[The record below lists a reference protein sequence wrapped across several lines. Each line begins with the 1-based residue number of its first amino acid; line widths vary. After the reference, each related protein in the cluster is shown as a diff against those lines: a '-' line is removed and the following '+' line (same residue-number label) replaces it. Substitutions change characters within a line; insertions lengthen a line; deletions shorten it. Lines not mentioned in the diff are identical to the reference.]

1 MKHGPAAICALLFAA
16 ACGGSEPPAPTAGP
30 PPAVEAVQAREGA
43 LPLVERLSGV
53 ARAANQVELSPE
65 IAGVVDAVLVRSG
78 DPVRAGQPLVRLRDD
93 TQREQLAQAEAALR
107 LAEASAREADARR
120 GELEAQV
127 VRTRALASQELVSA
141 LELETREAQLA
152 AAEAA
157 AAQERARVEQA
168 RATLEE
174 RRAALERTVVRAPV
188 SGRVGRRL
196 VEPGARVDSG
206 MLLFVLGSLDRLIV
220 EIPLTEAMLAYLEEG
235 QPARLTSRAMGDAVL
250 EATLS
255 RIPPFLAEGSFSTV
269 GEIDVDNEGGALRP
283 GMFVNVEIVYGETR
297 TATLVPTGAVWEDP
311 RSGDRSVF
319 VVRPAPDDARS
330 LETATDLSERP
341 LPVERRPVDVV
352 AEGRDSFGIAG
363 VQKGE
368 WVVTVG
374 QHLLAEE
381 GVETARVRPTTWERV
396 IALQSLQREDLLRG
410 FLEKQRRIAAERGAR
425 PAPSREY
432 VAPEAARRKT
442 S

>member
-1 MKHGPAAICALLFAA
+1 VKQRPAAICALLFAVG
-16 ACGGSEPPAPTAGP
+16 CGGSETPAPSAGP
-30 PPAVEAVQAREGA
+30 PPSVEAVQARAGA

-53 ARAANQVELSPE
+53 ARAANQVELRPE
-65 IAGVVDAVLVRSG
+65 IAGVVEAVLVRSG

-93 TQREQLAQAEAALR
+93 TQREQVAQAEAALR

-127 VRTRALASQELVSA
+127 VRTRTLASQELVSA
-141 LELETREAQLA
+141 LELETREAQLVA
-152 AAEAA
+152 LEAA

-174 RRAALERTVVRAPV
+174 RRAALARTVVRAPV

-196 VEPGARVDSG
+196 VETGARVDSG
-206 MLLFVLGSLDRLIV
+206 TLLFVLGSLDRLIV
-220 EIPLTEAMLAYLEEG
+220 EIPLTEGMLAYLEEG
-235 QPARLTSRAMGDAVL
+235 QPARLTSRAMGETVL

-255 RIPPFLAEGSFSTV
+255 RIPPVLAEGSFSTI
-269 GEIDVDNEGGALRP
+269 GEIDVLNEGAPLRP
-283 GMFVNVEIVYGETR
+283 GMFVNVEIFYGESR

-311 RSGDRSVF
+311 RTGDRSVF

-330 LETATDLSERP
+330 LESATALSERP

-352 AEGRDSFGIAG
+352 AEGRDSIGISG
-363 VQKGE
+363 VEQGE
-368 WVVTVG
+368 WIVTVG

-396 IALQSLQREDLLRG
+396 VSLQSLQREDLLRG
-410 FLEKQRRIAAERGAR
+410 FLEKQRRIAEERGAD

-432 VAPEAARRKT
+432 VGPGAAPRKT